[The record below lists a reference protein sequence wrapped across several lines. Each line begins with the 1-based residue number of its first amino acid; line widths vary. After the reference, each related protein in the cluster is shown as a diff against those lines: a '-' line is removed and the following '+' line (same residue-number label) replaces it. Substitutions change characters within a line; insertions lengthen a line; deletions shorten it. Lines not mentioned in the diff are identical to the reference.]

1 MLALMLRRHLPFILS
16 ASAAALFLALAAVVV
31 FIGPQP
37 GDARALGDPNAP
49 PPASQGTPVAVG
61 QPPVAR
67 PAALPPDAL
76 ASGGGAGGAP
86 HNLVEAR
93 MPDDRFHPAAIA
105 AVQCVIG
112 REVLHDPALDDVAV
126 AIWRARAS
134 AETIDAAL
142 AEEARIARDANVRM
156 SAVLSGLAASH
167 AAGDDPC
174 RFAEADLRAQLTHPA
189 WRDARAVGVAFFPQ
203 PDATMPVSTLVVVA
217 R

>member
-31 FIGPQP
+31 VIGPQ
-37 GDARALGDPNAP
+37 DRNARALGDPNAP
-49 PPASQGTPVAVG
+49 PPAAAEPAPVG
-61 QPPVAR
+61 RPPVAR

-76 ASGGGAGGAP
+76 ASGDGAGGAP
-86 HNLVEAR
+86 RNLVEAR

-112 REVLHDPALDDVAV
+112 REVPHDPALDAVAV

-174 RFAEADLRAQLTHPA
+174 RFAEVDLRAQLTHPA
-189 WRDARAVGVAFFPQ
+189 WRDARAIGVAFFPE
-203 PDATMPVSTLVVVA
+203 PDATAPVSTLVAVA